1 MEINAYMQELLS
13 MNFLQHIS
21 SQKAIESR
29 LSEYRVDIDQ
39 CLQTFMVSLR
49 TFTFFSFA
57 NRKIQ
62 MVSSIRL
69 ETKIEKVSQDVAGI
83 SRLAEGERAW
93 DGQVCEKSSSTD
105 PSS

>member
-1 MEINAYMQELLS
+1 
-13 MNFLQHIS
+13 
-21 SQKAIESR
+21 
-29 LSEYRVDIDQ
+29 
-39 CLQTFMVSLR
+39 
-49 TFTFFSFA
+49 
-57 NRKIQ
+57 